1 MTTKF
6 MELGKLLTSKE
17 LITDKE
23 LNFALNIRK
32 KEKKRFGEIL
42 ISLGYITNKQLLLT
56 LEEQLGVPSVNFQNK
71 DINKEII
78 NLVPEKIARRYTA
91 LAFEL
96 DKDTLKVAMADP
108 LDIIAIKDIELA
120 TNKKVE
126 SYVCIEN
133 HIVSLLDRNYNQLE
147 TTEVYDNTNLNLAEI
162 NNMDEELLAEINN
175 APIVK
180 LVNSVIKQ
188 AIKYEASDIHFEPFE
203 NDIRIRYRIDGQLIE
218 GLLLRKSA
226 HSAIVTRIK
235 ILSDLNIAERRI
247 PQDGRMEFEVSEKLL
262 DLRISIL
269 PTIYGE
275 KVVIRLLDRSKKAL
289 EIEELGLSKTDQNK
303 FRDIISNPNGIF
315 LVTGPTGSGKTTT
328 LYSILTELNDIGKNI
343 ITVEDPVEYR
353 INGINQVQV
362 NRKAGL
368 TFASGLRSILRQ
380 DPDIIM
386 IGEIRDSETAQIAV
400 RAAITGHLV
409 LSTVHTNDT
418 SSTISRL
425 IDMGIEPYILSSSI
439 IGIHA
444 QRLVRKICVNCKT
457 IYIPNKDEAIFL
469 GITSDTK
476 LYKGKGC
483 MYCKNTGYKS
493 RLPIHEVLKVNN
505 EMKNMISS
513 NQTSENIEKQ
523 AIKDGMSTLKSS
535 ARELV
540 LSGQTTVEEIIN
552 VTRNIK

>member
-6 MELGKLLTSKE
+6 MELGKLLISKE
-17 LITDKE
+17 LITEKE
-23 LNFALNIRK
+23 LKFALNIKK

-42 ISLGYITNKQLLLT
+42 LSLGYITNNQLLFT
-56 LEEQLGVPSVNFQNK
+56 LEEQLGIPSINFQNK
-71 DINKEII
+71 DIKKEII
-78 NLVPEKIARRYTA
+78 NLISEKIARRYTA

-108 LDIIAIKDIELA
+108 LDIIAIKDIELD

-126 SYVCIEN
+126 SYVCIESQ
-133 HIVSLLDRNYNQLE
+133 IVSLLDRNYNQLE
-147 TTEVYDNTNLNLAEI
+147 TKEVYDNTNLNLAEI

-203 NDIRIRYRIDGQLIE
+203 NEIRIRYRIDGQLIE
-218 GLLLRKSA
+218 GILLSKSA

-247 PQDGRMEFEVSEKLL
+247 PQDGRMEFEATGKLI

-289 EIEELGLSKTDQNK
+289 EIEELGLSKTDQKK

-328 LYSILTELNDIGKNI
+328 LYSILTELNDVGKNI

-386 IGEIRDSETAQIAV
+386 IGEIRDSETAEIAV

-444 QRLVRKICVNCKT
+444 QRLVKKICANCKT
-457 IYIPNKDEAIFL
+457 IYIPNKDEGNFL

-493 RLPIHEVLKVNN
+493 RVPIHEVLKVNS
-505 EMKNMISS
+505 EIKELISS
-513 NQTSENIEKQ
+513 NQTSESIEKQ

-535 ARELV
+535 AKELV

-552 VTRNIK
+552 ITRNIK